1 MQNIVDALQ
10 KNGVKKTAVER
21 SLASLVEKGLVKK
34 KEYGKAKIFILAQD
48 KIELPDPEEVT
59 RLDEELKSMLA
70 EVSDLTERNDNL
82 QSTVNMLK
90 SQYTLEQAKVQDE
103 KLTNVLAEK
112 DAKRADLGDGSKLM
126 TTEDKLKLEKDYYN
140 VRALWKKYKR
150 IVTDIVNQIG
160 EATGKKNSELFE
172 DMGIETDESVNIKI
186 SDFPDIQNPLKANRF
201 GNTKRAIKR
210 QRQK

>member
-10 KNGVKKTAVER
+10 KHGVKKTAVER

-34 KEYGKAKIFILAQD
+34 KEYGKAKIFILSQD

-59 RLDEELKSMLA
+59 RLDEELKSMVA

-82 QSTVNMLK
+82 QSTVNMLR

-103 KLTNVLAEK
+103 KLTDDLAEK

-186 SDFPDIQNPLKANRF
+186 SDFPDIPNPLKANRF